1 MTVMR
6 QASVA
11 VLAAAVCVVFLT
23 SGAAAEIQLLD
34 VTTRQAGDYEL
45 AVGVAMTPYAYHI
58 LLPDGDGGFVNGVQV
73 TYGIDATGTFTYS
86 VTDILAVSLTARGGG
101 AAIGLLTA
109 PGDGARWQWDGGSV
123 QTELG
128 VVWRPPTN
136 GAGVEW
142 RVDVQRSGALAA
154 AWTYSVVRDPLI
166 LSAGLAAQ
174 TERSGA
180 VPSIRFGSSA
190 GVALVANDKVSLR
203 AAFSHWFPTTV
214 DALPQTNVGVGVSYA
229 LQPRYTRRVSFE
241 TVLHMRG
248 WETFVGFGVTF
259 SAAGHGR

>member
-1 MTVMR
+1 M
-6 QASVA
+6 
-11 VLAAAVCVVFLT
+11 
-23 SGAAAEIQLLD
+23 GAEP
-34 VTTRQAGDYEL
+34 R
-45 AVGVAMTPYAYHI
+45 
-58 LLPDGDGGFVNGVQV
+58 
-73 TYGIDATGTFTYS
+73 
-86 VTDILAVSLTARGGG
+86 
-101 AAIGLLTA
+101 IGLLTA

-166 LSAGLAAQ
+166 LSAGLAAE

-229 LQPRYTRRVSFE
+229 LEPRYTRRVSFE

-248 WETFVGFGVTF
+248 WETFVGFWRHVFRRRARKVKNVYNHSATTWKPLSTYDKAVEGDF
-259 SAAGHGR
+259 SE